1 MNEIKALRIL
11 SIIIALVFYPILIF
25 FSFEIYDVLG
35 FGAVLF
41 AWAVTISTTWWYFK
55 LLREKR

>member
-1 MNEIKALRIL
+1 MNEILVLRIL
-11 SIIIALVFYPILIF
+11 SVIIAVVFYPILIF

-35 FGAVLF
+35 FGTVLL

-55 LLREKR
+55 LLRERR